1 MGTTERGTPQWES
14 SADSIHHVL
23 GRRQAATES
32 VVFQSTPEAAAL
44 ALSASV
50 CQEKH
55 GRVSGE
61 AQLTCWFGSPPHFV
75 QCLFK
80 KMRPMTF
87 AAGVSHTVLDGKH
100 PGVQTTLQCVKAKW
114 L

>member
-1 MGTTERGTPQWES
+1 MGTRERGTSQWET

-32 VVFQSTPEAAAL
+32 VVFQSAPGAAAL

-55 GRVSGE
+55 GSVSGE
-61 AQLTCWFGSPPHFV
+61 ARLTRWFGSPSRFV
-75 QCLFK
+75 QCLLK

-87 AAGVSHTVLDGKH
+87 AAGVCIQFSMGN
-100 PGVQTTLQCVKAKW
+100 
-114 L
+114 